1 MREQTQE
8 QNREGTTLEQAQAA
22 TIASM
27 GRIMAE
33 RAEAIATLRA
43 EQTRLREALEA
54 VKVYWTRYGFS
65 GWKGDDDFDRLSNQI
80 DAALSSTPTPE
91 HSK

>member
-1 MREQTQE
+1 MREQTQTVE
-8 QNREGTTLEQAQAA
+8 AWLEEVR
-22 TIASM
+22 TV
-27 GRIMAE
+27 
-33 RAEAIATLRA
+33 RAEIQRAYDHDIAVLLAEITTLRA

-91 HSK
+91 PSK